1 MVGHEAK
8 LVASTEA
15 STGAGTEAG
24 TKASTQAGTKAGT
37 EVVIEAD
44 TKSGTQALVIFIE
57 GSLTYPLLYSW
68 GVKTYNLYGVR

>member
-37 EVVIEAD
+37 EVVMEAD
-44 TKSGTQALVIFIE
+44 TKSGTPALVLFIGGVHSPTLCYIVGESKLIIFMA
-57 GSLTYPLLYSW
+57 
-68 GVKTYNLYGVR
+68 